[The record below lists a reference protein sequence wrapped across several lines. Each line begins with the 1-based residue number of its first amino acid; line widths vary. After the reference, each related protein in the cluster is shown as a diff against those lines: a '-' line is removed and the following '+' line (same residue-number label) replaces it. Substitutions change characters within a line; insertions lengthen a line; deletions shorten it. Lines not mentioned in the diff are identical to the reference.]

1 MQISRLAFSS
11 CHIFRSSFLCQ
22 KTLYIYVLILYHG
35 IPDILCIMNHP
46 SPLQADLKTEM
57 ESKQAFLNSK
67 LTSELET
74 VKESLADNF
83 NSLTSLEEK
92 TQEKLANLKDEMDSI
107 NCAQESRFDDKF
119 ENVREALAKTIEK
132 TSEDMNHL
140 DRRFNEETLKM
151 KKDISANQEK
161 IAKEA
166 ENVDAKQRNIIERLN
181 TQEENQS
188 KTNDIIKAN
197 FDTIKNNFDTNLR
210 ETDQKLKE
218 EMENLK
224 TDLNAGIKVRTN
236 FLKLISTLVCKRIL
250 EQMWRG
256 RL

>member
-1 MQISRLAFSS
+1 MIKS
-11 CHIFRSSFLCQ
+11 IPTSFG
-22 KTLYIYVLILYHG
+22 Y
-35 IPDILCIMNHP
+35 DHP
-46 SPLQADLKTEM
+46 FLSQADLKAEM

-67 LTSELET
+67 LTSELDT
-74 VKESLADNF
+74 LKESLADNC
-83 NSLTSLEEK
+83 NSLTALEDK
-92 TQEKLANLKDEMDSI
+92 TQEKVSNLKDEMDSI

-132 TSEDMNHL
+132 TSEDMNKL
-140 DRRFNEETLKM
+140 DRTFNEETLKM
-151 KKDISANQEK
+151 KRDISGNEEK

-166 ENVDAKQRNIIERLN
+166 ESVDAKQRNVIERLN

-197 FDTIKNNFDTNLR
+197 FDTIKTNFETNLR
-210 ETDQKLKE
+210 ETDQALKE

-224 TDLNAGIKVRTN
+224 SDINTGIKVRVN
-236 FLKLISTLVCKRIL
+236 DIKADFNLVCKRIS
-250 EQMWRG
+250 EQMWRR